1 MISQIYEKRLRRDLF
16 RLSIVTLA
24 TVVFWIGIT
33 IYKGLT
39 KDQVTG
45 EVKKQILPLT
55 PSLDLDTMNNIERR
69 LVVPRDDWNSLKI
82 ATSSGEPVL
91 VEEVELP
98 SPPATQSAEQ

>member
-1 MISQIYEKRLRRDLF
+1 MISQIYEKRLRKDLF
-16 RLSIVTLA
+16 RLSVVTLI
-24 TVVFWIGIT
+24 TVVFWIGVATYQT
-33 IYKGLT
+33 IT
-39 KDQVTG
+39 KDRVAP

-69 LVVPRDDWNSLKI
+69 LVVPRDDWSSLEI

-91 VEEVELP
+91 VEEVKLP